1 MESSIV
7 MEILA
12 VDSSLTVIGM
22 ITAVLERLGHHVT
35 PAENG
40 AAGLQIVRGLRYDAV
55 ITELHLPGMSGL
67 ELIKSIRRVDNTIP
81 IVVLSSIESI
91 DMVVEAMREGADDYV
106 RKSAEDLGK
115 TLPAVVERCVGNKK
129 RQRRLQ
135 VYDAILPVCAYC
147 KKVRYLQDKEYV
159 WVSMEQY
166 FNEKKS
172 GIDFS
177 HGICSECLKK
187 FSTGDKYS
195 SS

>member
-1 MESSIV
+1 

-91 DMVVEAMREGADDYV
+91 DVVVEAMREGADDYV

-115 TLPAVVERCVGNKK
+115 TLPAVVERCIRSKK

-147 KKVRYLQDKEYV
+147 KKVRYLRDKEYV
-159 WVSMEQY
+159 WVPMEQY
-166 FNEKKS
+166 FDEKKS